1 MGNFEIETSNFEKY
15 SYRNC
20 EFRSRTPKFQKKNK
34 IRRRSTRTG
43 EAKEESEVVE
53 VEGEVRKDTRT
64 GEPKEESEVAEVE
77 GEMRK

>member
-1 MGNFEIETSNFEKY
+1 MRISKSNTEFFQTKNEIKR
-15 SYRNC
+15 RN
-20 EFRSRTPKFQKKNK
+20 
-34 IRRRSTRTG
+34 TRTA

-53 VEGEVRKDTRT
+53 VEGEARKDTRT